1 MIWLS
6 LTGLVL
12 RIILSLQ
19 IYSGDVNNHIS
30 WGQDILKNGT
40 AGIYEREFMFR
51 YGTLTPTYPP
61 IPLLF
66 FTLSQGMFDNI
77 AHTAWN
83 LNLKFPIFPSQ
94 IIWWLQD
101 QDTQPA
107 FHKIWAIT
115 ADIGI
120 AWLIYVTTRN
130 RWLTALVL
138 FNPAFFY
145 NSASW
150 GQIESVP
157 VFLLMAAFL
166 TRRPFLS
173 AISFTLALLTKQ
185 SSIIFIPIYAL
196 FFWRQ
201 FGFTLSLKSAAIG
214 IAVFWLSF
222 LPFYQSGNMLTFPF
236 TTYWNKIQTGSGSD
250 YVVDHAFNFW
260 TIISGLG
267 KISDSKV
274 FLFNQSY
281 STWGYF
287 FFGICLLFI
296 ITRKSFSIF
305 PAATLTTLSAFF
317 FLTRMHERYML
328 PALAFLIL
336 WVYRDRRLLPVF
348 VYLSVFH
355 WLNLYHNWWYPRLP
369 ALVTLLSVTLNIQI
383 LTVVAIACFIWL
395 SWRYVRN

>member
-6 LTGLVL
+6 LAGLVL

-40 AGIYEREFMFR
+40 TGIYEREFMFR

-61 IPLLF
+61 VPLLL
-66 FTLSQGMFDNI
+66 FTLSQGAFNWVSR
-77 AHTAWN
+77 TAWDT
-83 LNLKFPIFPSQ
+83 NLKYPLFPSQ

-107 FHKIWAIT
+107 FHKIWAII

-120 AWLIYVTTRN
+120 AYLVYAITRKYWLA
-130 RWLTALVL
+130 ALVL

-157 VFLLMAAFL
+157 VFFLMAAFL

-173 AISFTLALLTKQ
+173 AFSFTLALLTKQ
-185 SSIIFIPIYAL
+185 SSIIFIPVYVL

-214 IAVFWLSF
+214 IVAFWLSF
-222 LPFYQSGNMLTFPF
+222 LPFYNSGNMLTFPF

-274 FLFNQSY
+274 FLFNQTY
-281 STWGYF
+281 AIWGYF
-287 FFGICLLFI
+287 FFVSCLLFI
-296 ITRKSFSIF
+296 ISRKRFSIF
-305 PAATLTTLSAFF
+305 PAATLIALSAFF

-328 PALAFLIL
+328 PALAFLVL
-336 WVYRDRRLLPVF
+336 WIYRDRRLLPVF
-348 VYLSVFH
+348 LYLSVFH
-355 WLNLYHNWWYPRLP
+355 WLNLYHNWWYPRWP
-369 ALVTLLSVTLNIQI
+369 ALVSLLTPAVNIQI
-383 LTVVAIACFIWL
+383 ITLLAIVSFIWL
-395 SWRYVRN
+395 SWQYAKN